1 MGLKAHG
8 LRFCSAFRS
17 FPGIICLGN
26 GEAAKPNRGEGR
38 TARRETGK
46 CGIRAFTLVEV
57 LVVLIIVGILA
68 GALLVVSS
76 AGAAKAKAVR
86 VVEDMRSIK
95 SAATLFF
102 SDTGKWPLW
111 MTRPDGTYFEVT
123 GGPLPNRYLEQL
135 PKASDYWIGVACSAD
150 TVAVML
156 DASSLDLAVRKSLET
171 FSPGVALFG
180 TDSRHDFASTPY
192 RSRNRYALWYLSR
205 P

>member
-1 MGLKAHG
+1 MGLKPGTHRAC
-8 LRFCSAFRS
+8 RDFRP
-17 FPGIICLGN
+17 FPGLFAENMKAVRSC
-26 GEAAKPNRGEGR
+26 RGEGTR
-38 TARRETGK
+38 APMKRERRGTG
-46 CGIRAFTLVEV
+46 AFTLVEV

-86 VVEDMRSIK
+86 VVEDMRSLK
-95 SAATLFF
+95 SAATLYFY
-102 SDTGKWPLW
+102 DTGKWPIW
-111 MTRPDGTYFEVT
+111 MTRPDGTYFELT

-135 PKASDYWIGVACSAD
+135 PKAHDYWIGVASSSD

-171 FSPGVALFG
+171 VSPGIALYG

-192 RSRNRYALWYLSR
+192 QSRNRFALWYLSK

>member
-8 LRFCSAFRS
+8 LRLCRAFGA
-17 FPGIICLGN
+17 FPGIRLENSEAVKPCLG
-26 GEAAKPNRGEGR
+26 KGR
-38 TARRETGK
+38 KARMEREK

-57 LVVLIIVGILA
+57 LVVLLIVGILT

-86 VVEDMRSIK
+86 VVEDMRSLK
-95 SAATLFF
+95 SAATLYFC
-102 SDTGKWPLW
+102 DTGKWPIW
-111 MTRPDGTYFEVT
+111 MTRPDATYFEVT
-123 GGPLPNRYLEQL
+123 GGPLPSRYLDQL
-135 PKASDYWIGVACSAD
+135 PKAADYWIGVASSAD
-150 TVAVML
+150 SVAVML
-156 DASSLDLAVRKSLET
+156 DASSLDLAVRKSLANL
-171 FSPGVALFG
+171 SPGVDLFG